1 MIKKNI
7 IRFLILAIILVG
19 VDIPLLN
26 ISNQAKHFGKLIN
39 KIQGTPMKIN
49 KVGAFFSYFFITFAL
64 YYFIIRK
71 NKSPGE
77 AFLLGL
83 AIYGVYEYTSYA
95 LISKWDFNT
104 TIIDTL
110 WGGLL
115 FYICTHIYYFIQSRT
130 NI

>member
-1 MIKKNI
+1 MINKNI
-7 IRFLILAIILVG
+7 IQFIVLAIILVV
-19 VDIPLLN
+19 VDLPLLN
-26 ISNQAKHFGKLIN
+26 ISNQAKHFGRLIK

-49 KVGAFFSYFFITFAL
+49 YIGAFFSYFFITFAL
-64 YYFIIRK
+64 YYFIIRE
-71 NKSPGE
+71 NKSPSQ

-83 AIYGVYEYTSYA
+83 TIYGVYEYTTYA

-115 FYICTHIYYFIQSRT
+115 FYICTHIYYFIQS
-130 NI
+130 NIKI